1 MRIQDYF
8 TFVPT
13 EGEIELKSKNFKGW
27 RVKITIE
34 LDIEYAKDGKPF
46 NAFEENDA
54 DYRLLMAMR
63 QCDTWER
70 VNADK

>member
-8 TFVPT
+8 TSVPT
-13 EGEIELKSKNFKGW
+13 EGEIELRSKNFKGW
-27 RVKITIE
+27 KVKITIE
-34 LDIEYAKDGKPF
+34 LDIEYTKDGKPF
-46 NAFEENDA
+46 DAFEENDA

-70 VNADK
+70 LNVNK

>member
-27 RVKITIE
+27 KVKITIE
-34 LDIEYAKDGKPF
+34 LDIEYTKDGKPF
-46 NAFEENDA
+46 DAFEETDA
-54 DYRLLMAMR
+54 DYRLLMAMH

-70 VNADK
+70 INANK